1 MGSDC
6 FLKLKGING
15 EAADPQHVD
24 EIQVTAWDWGVEAAD
39 GLPGE
44 RSRGDTRRLLITH
57 RVDAATPALLVY
69 CVRGTVI
76 PSALLTLRKAGSG
89 PPLPYFTARMDRV
102 RVANVTTALRADGD
116 TEEVV
121 ALAFETVEVTYV
133 PQTGTGSGS
142 GAMTQQWDVR
152 EGRA

>member
-1 MGSDC
+1 MTSDC

-15 EAADPQHVD
+15 EAADPEHVD
-24 EIQVTAWDWGVEAAD
+24 EIQVTAWDWAVAAAD
-39 GLPGE
+39 GLPGD
-44 RSRGDTRRLLITH
+44 RSRGDTRRLLVTH
-57 RVDAATPALLVY
+57 RVDAATPALLVS

-76 PSALLTLRKAGSG
+76 PSAVLTLRKATGG
-89 PPLPYFTARMDRV
+89 PPLPYFTAKMDRV
-102 RVANVTTALRADGD
+102 RVATVTTALRPNGD

-121 ALAFETVEVTYV
+121 ALAFERVEVTYI
-133 PQTGTGSGS
+133 PQIGTGGGS